1 MSILKIARMGHPV
14 LHQVASPVTDFKD
27 PELLILIEDMIKTLK
42 DSGGIGLAA
51 PQVYAPKR
59 IVIFFIPQARGTK
72 DEESS
77 DIDLTIMLNPE
88 IEALGVETNIDWE
101 ACLSVPNFM
110 GAVERYSHIKY
121 SWVDLNGDKQEREA
135 QGFHAR
141 AVQHE
146 CDHLDG
152 KLYPMRMSNFE
163 TFGFAEEINKNIPL
177 MQKGRDLQPD
187 DENSKEVQ

>member
-1 MSILKIARMGHPV
+1 MGHPV
-14 LHQVASPVTDFKD
+14 LHRVASTVIDFKD
-27 PELLILIEDMIKTLK
+27 PELLILIQDMIETLK

-51 PQVYAPKR
+51 PQVYTLKR
-59 IVIFFIPQARGTK
+59 IVIFFIPRARDTK
-72 DEESS
+72 DKDCS
-77 DIDLTIMLNPE
+77 DVDLTIMLNPK
-88 IEALGVETNIDWE
+88 IEALGTETNIDWE
-101 ACLSVPNFM
+101 ACLSVPNLM

-121 SWVDLNGDKQEREA
+121 SWVDLNGDKQDREA

-163 TFGFAEEINKNIPL
+163 TFGFADEINKNIPL

>member
-1 MSILKIARMGHPV
+1 
-14 LHQVASPVTDFKD
+14 
-27 PELLILIEDMIKTLK
+27 
-42 DSGGIGLAA
+42 
-51 PQVYAPKR
+51 
-59 IVIFFIPQARGTK
+59 
-72 DEESS
+72 
-77 DIDLTIMLNPE
+77 
-88 IEALGVETNIDWE
+88 
-101 ACLSVPNFM
+101 M

-121 SWVDLNGDKQEREA
+121 SWVDLNGDKQDREA

-163 TFGFAEEINKNIPL
+163 TFGFADEINKNIPL